1 MGSLIPL
8 ARRTELTPSQQGPLG
23 TAPRQLDLVLDDV
36 RLRGMTQ
43 GERRTALRTLA
54 HLLLEAAGMAI
65 REAGDDH
72 E

>member
-8 ARRTELTPSQQGPLG
+8 ARSRELALRRAHPT
-23 TAPRQLDLVLDDV
+23 PRQLDLVLDDA

-43 GERRTALRTLA
+43 EERRAALRSLA
-54 HLLLEAAGMAI
+54 HLLLAAAGVAT
-65 REAGDDH
+65 REASDDN

>member
-8 ARRTELTPSQQGPLG
+8 ARRTELTPSRKGPLA

-36 RLRGMTQ
+36 RLQGMTQ
-43 GERRTALRTLA
+43 GERCRALRTLA
-54 HLLLEAAGMAI
+54 HLLLEAAGMAV